1 MGHPPL
7 STVHRAAIA
16 LVLEE
21 NEGFGSCFVVGPARN
36 YQKQLVPQCDVRAD
50 ASIGTQNKRTRDE
63 INMLARQKQV
73 QLCLGYKIG

>member
-21 NEGFGSCFVVGPARN
+21 NEGFGSCFVDGPARN
-36 YQKQLVPQCDVRAD
+36 HSYHSVMSDVRVD
-50 ASIGTQNKRTRDE
+50 ASIGTQNKRIRDE
-63 INMLARQKQV
+63 INMLD
-73 QLCLGYKIG
+73 